1 MVVGDGIVEVV
12 DGGDGID
19 IVVDDGVDVVVVDD
33 VGGDAPPCGGMID
46 GGPQVLSVLDTR

>member
-19 IVVDDGVDVVVVDD
+19 VVVDDGVDVVVD
-33 VGGDAPPCGGMID
+33 VGGGAPPCGGMID
-46 GGPQVLSVLDTR
+46 GGPQVLSVMDTR